1 MAAIL
6 NLTHRGF
13 TGHLQVDHA
22 NVIHMGG
29 RIYDAHI
36 GRFLQADPFV
46 QAPSNSQ
53 SHNRYSY
60 VLNNPLSYT
69 DPSGYFF
76 KALKKYW
83 KVVVAAVASYY
94 TFGIAS
100 AWASGWV
107 GGVIGGAAAG
117 FVGGAIASGSLKGAL
132 QGAFSGALF
141 GGIGGALG
149 NAHTAVQVG
158 AHALAGGVISTM
170 QGGKFGHGFFS
181 AGFTKWAGKAWSLET
196 SKDVIGN
203 SLKQA
208 IIGGT
213 ASKITGNKFANG
225 AFTAALQY
233 IVNEV
238 ASWERNNQE
247 IQDEKLAVG
256 ASSKAL
262 TKVLGTKALELGIEF
277 DSDGNLTPSASAN
290 LKNLKISLNSEMQ
303 ATIIAGP
310 SALVGTT
317 FSVYDQSQSAAVA
330 SFGLAE
336 ISVAAFDNGVINY
349 SVQLGAGGYVKYSG
363 GVDLRNL
370 GSVGTI
376 IRAAH
381 FKETQFN
388 SYVCKNLSGVKGC

>member
-1 MAAIL
+1 
-6 NLTHRGF
+6 
-13 TGHLQVDHA
+13 
-22 NVIHMGG
+22 MGG

-53 SHNRYSY
+53 NHNRYSY

-76 KALKKYW
+76 KSLKKYW

-233 IVNEV
+233 IVNEGSE
-238 ASWERNNQE
+238 AIRQSQQE
-247 IQDEKLAVG
+247 SGKGFWGTVKDKLGSLRDLFTGSRGNYDQTFQG
-256 ASSKAL
+256 ASGVYSACTNSPIYQACLAGIDMMEEYIGADNIALGGKAGL
-262 TKVLGTKALELGIEF
+262 ALEGAREF
-277 DSDGNLTPSASAN
+277 TKQGWCSQNAMCDARKLSYGDPNNIKPTFDDPAWVKEQMHRAYGGKP
-290 LKNLKISLNSEMQ
+290 NSEWW
-303 ATIIAGP
+303 
-310 SALVGTT
+310 
-317 FSVYDQSQSAAVA
+317 
-330 SFGLAE
+330 
-336 ISVAAFDNGVINY
+336 
-349 SVQLGAGGYVKYSG
+349 
-363 GVDLRNL
+363 
-370 GSVGTI
+370 
-376 IRAAH
+376 
-381 FKETQFN
+381 
-388 SYVCKNLSGVKGC
+388 KNNE